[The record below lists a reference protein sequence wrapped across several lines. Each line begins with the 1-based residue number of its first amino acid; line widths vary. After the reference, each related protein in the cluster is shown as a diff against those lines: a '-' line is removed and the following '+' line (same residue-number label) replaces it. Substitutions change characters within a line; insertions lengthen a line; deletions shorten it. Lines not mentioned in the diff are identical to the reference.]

1 MLIEALIAMLLL
13 GLVGVAPAYVAAR
26 MAVSHKQMNVS
37 SNAVAQLR
45 ALLMKGLDENGVRLC
60 EAASAPQIRIGGT
73 ALPVD
78 VSCTDRGA
86 VQVGGVTLAA
96 ANVPRSVVLSVE
108 SQALFGG
115 SGAIVVGE

>member
-26 MAVSHKQMNVS
+26 MAVSHKQMNVG

-45 ALLMKGLDENGVRLC
+45 ALLMAQGNALC
-60 EAASAPQIRIGGT
+60 GTAPEIRIGGT
-73 ALPVD
+73 ALTVD

-96 ANVPRSVVLSVE
+96 SDVPPSIVLSVE
-108 SQALFGG
+108 SQPLFGG
-115 SGAIVVGE
+115 GGVIVVGE